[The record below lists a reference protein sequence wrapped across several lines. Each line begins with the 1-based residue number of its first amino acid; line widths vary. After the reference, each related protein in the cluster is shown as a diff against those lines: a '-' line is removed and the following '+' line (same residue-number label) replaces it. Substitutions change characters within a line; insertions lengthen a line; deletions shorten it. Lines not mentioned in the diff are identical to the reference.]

1 MLRQNAADV
10 ANRIH
15 ERVGE
20 AFVPEM
26 FAHKIDNALP
36 ITLAA
41 LFVNGLIAN
50 DGELMR
56 ARRDENQDAIAFAR
70 LVHPE
75 PMKSLL
81 PRNQRIAIQLPALK
95 INANLG

>member
-1 MLRQNAADV
+1 MLRQSAADV
-10 ANRIH
+10 ADRIH

-75 PMKSLL
+75 PVKSFL
-81 PRNQRIAIQLPALK
+81 RRGERIAL
-95 INANLG
+95 